1 VHICRIAIEHFR
13 NFRLIE
19 LTDLQPATVLVGE
32 NRSGKSNLI
41 HALRL
46 VLDPSLPDTARQ
58 LAAEDFWD
66 GLPSPFDGH
75 EIAVSVDL
83 VGFDGDREAMA
94 VLGDFCISTSPK
106 VARLTYAYRPRAGAI
121 TQSSESDYEPIIFGG
136 DRDTD
141 RVGREVLR
149 YVSLRVLPAMRDA
162 EGDLASAR
170 SPLRRLLSRVQLDPA
185 QLVKMSDGVTE
196 ATDAMLADN
205 SVAAINTGIAD
216 RLAKMVGDVFAVATT
231 LGVAP
236 SDAEQLVRS
245 VRLFVDE
252 AKQRSIGQTSLGTAN
267 LLYLALLLE
276 QIGAQEAAGEIVT
289 TILAVE
295 EPEAH
300 LHPHLQRVLFRH
312 LLNDGRPLLVTTHSP
327 HLASVMNLSSLTMLR
342 DTGGETNAFHTRDLQ
357 LGARVEA
364 DLERYLDVTRAEMLF
379 AKAVILV
386 EGAAEQFLVPAF
398 ATATGFD
405 LDAHG
410 VTVCAVHGTDFA
422 PYRKLLGSNGLD
434 IPHVV
439 ITDGDPDSDGELVGI
454 TRGREL
460 IGPAGKKELDEAL
473 AAEDGARALAALRKR
488 NVFVGQIT
496 LELDLLPAAR
506 DAMIAAYGELEP
518 SGKKQSNFTNDLD
531 SYISDGDRAKAILDR
546 IGTIGKGRFAQ
557 RLAGHA
563 ASFEPPEYVAKAIGR
578 IRAKVQT

>member
-1 VHICRIAIEHFR
+1 MHICRIAIEHFR
-13 NFRLIE
+13 NFRELE
-19 LTDLQPATVLVGE
+19 LTNLEPATVLVGE

-75 EIAVSVDL
+75 EITVAVDL

-94 VLGDFCISTSPK
+94 VLGDFCISTGPK
-106 VARLTYAYRPRAGAI
+106 VARLTYAYRPRAAAI
-121 TQSSESDYEPIIFGG
+121 TQSSEADYESIIFGG

-141 RVGREVLR
+141 RVGREVLQ

-185 QLVKMSDGVTE
+185 QLAKMSDGVSA
-196 ATDAMLADN
+196 ATDAMLADDG
-205 SVAAINTGIAD
+205 VAAINTGIAD
-216 RLAKMVGDVFAVATT
+216 RLTQMVGDVFAVATT

-236 SDAEQLVRS
+236 TDAEQLVRS

-252 AKQRSIGQTSLGTAN
+252 AKQRGIGQTSLGTAN
-267 LLYLALLLE
+267 LVYLALLLE

-327 HLASVMNLSSLTMLR
+327 HLASVVNLSSLTMLR

-379 AKAVILV
+379 AKAVVLV

-422 PYRKLLGSNGLD
+422 PYRKLLGPNGLD

-439 ITDGDPDSDGELVGI
+439 ITDGDTDAGGDLVGI
-454 TRGREL
+454 ARSRLLLGAAGR
-460 IGPAGKKELDEAL
+460 KELDEAL
-473 AAEDGARALAALRKR
+473 NADDITQALVALRKR
-488 NVFVGQIT
+488 NVFVGRTT

-506 DAMIAAYGELEP
+506 DAMIAAYRELEP
-518 SGKKQSNFTNDLD
+518 SDTKRSNFTNDLD
-531 SYISDGDRAKAILDR
+531 AYIADGSRAKAILARLD
-546 IGTIGKGRFAQ
+546 TIGKGRFAQ

-563 ASFEPPEYVAKAIGR
+563 DSFDPPDFVAKALSR
-578 IRAKVQT
+578 IKAKTQT